1 MSTFQDEIKRF
12 YLHLKWSTIEWENP
26 LTSSSSNTKL
36 STTKSTLPPLSLR
49 NMSKNQIMDLCPV
62 SKRIKEF
69 DFSFDKK
76 MSAVDDPSA
85 RGQNKI
91 HRHAYIYFPK
101 TNFNQNI
108 LVNFHLVTCKLSS
121 IVHTIFSLCH
131 LIVSWREIVGVGMDG
146 GGLTIVT
153 FLLLNVTQLS

>member
-1 MSTFQDEIKRF
+1 MYHKRRCQ
-12 YLHLKWSTIEWENP
+12 HLKMKLKDSI
-26 LTSSSSNTKL
+26 SISNEVPMNEKIY
-36 STTKSTLPPLSLR
+36 LPPHPQIQNCQQQKTILHHFPSQKLKNEITELS
-49 NMSKNQIMDLCPV
+49 PV
-62 SKRIKEF
+62 SKHIKEF

-131 LIVSWREIVGVGMDG
+131 LIVS
-146 GGLTIVT
+146 
-153 FLLLNVTQLS
+153 